1 MVKAEQKKNENISEY
16 IIHMFKTEDL
26 IRTFEFDL
34 NRITKQIISNIRIS
48 NDERKELILWYAS
61 IIEDMQSQ
69 KIENSGHLIEIN
81 NLIEKLLGLHN
92 KLETED
98 EVYKKISLKAEP
110 FIKNQIEESQNTID
124 NPIIICLNAIYGF
137 LLLKLNGKII
147 SEQQQQ
153 MLETFGDLLSYLNFH
168 YQQEFIDS

>member
-34 NRITKQIISNIRIS
+34 NRISKQIISNIRIS